1 MTAWT
6 AERIPAKDHLRLV
19 RPYCNPPL
27 GDGGPLD
34 ALHHEFGEYD
44 VGYAGGIYWAFR
56 LNDPRTLVWG
66 LTPGSLADAIR
77 ARSWHPGEAH
87 WSTR

>member
-6 AERIPAKDHLRLV
+6 AERVTLPQDHLRLV

-34 ALHHEFGEYD
+34 PFRGEFTGWDLGE
-44 VGYAGGIYWAFR
+44 AGGAYWAFR
-56 LNDPRTLVWG
+56 LDDPGTLTWG
-66 LTPGSLADAIR
+66 ITPGSLADAIR
-77 ARSWHPGEAH
+77 WGAR
-87 WSTR
+87 